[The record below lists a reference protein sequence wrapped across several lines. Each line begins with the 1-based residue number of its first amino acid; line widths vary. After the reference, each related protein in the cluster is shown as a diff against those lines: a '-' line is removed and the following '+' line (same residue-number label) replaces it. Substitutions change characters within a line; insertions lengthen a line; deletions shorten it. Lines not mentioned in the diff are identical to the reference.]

1 MNCPLHVLALVANG
15 QELTEEQNMRYEH
28 FCAYLVETV
37 TAPMGTDDDETKRQ
51 SQAWMS
57 DQGLEARGNGLVSFG
72 YFQDMSKQALEE
84 CLSTDE
90 FGYESRM
97 QSEQQARK
105 KKAHLTPYIRPAV
118 SFVATDKPEWLRARD
133 DAGRGRPRLDSAKMD
148 SFVSKTPANIIAQ
161 QFAEQQTAAADA
173 KREKK
178 RGLQQHERCST
189 FWEAAH
195 AGTRLPK
202 VNRQSSDKYDLV
214 FDPVWQTGHWYL
226 QTMQRLGT
234 ATGITQQFL
243 LLCGMSADCSR
254 KDLLQALLWPY
265 MQRKGIRRRFL
276 ANADWTAPILSD
288 KALPA
293 FRFGCMPQTST
304 STTNPA
310 GLEVVLAT
318 DVVWLIISQGL
329 FAAEWAVTAHGHSVV
344 VHLRNLASATLALL
358 MVLIHTKIEK
368 AAIPANSGH
377 LS

>member
-195 AGTRLPK
+195 AGVSQSFCQCLFFHPSFTLSIRL
-202 VNRQSSDKYDLV
+202 S
-214 FDPVWQTGHWYL
+214 
-226 QTMQRLGT
+226 
-234 ATGITQQFL
+234 
-243 LLCGMSADCSR
+243 
-254 KDLLQALLWPY
+254 
-265 MQRKGIRRRFL
+265 
-276 ANADWTAPILSD
+276 
-288 KALPA
+288 
-293 FRFGCMPQTST
+293 
-304 STTNPA
+304 
-310 GLEVVLAT
+310 VLAFPC
-318 DVVWLIISQGL
+318 V
-329 FAAEWAVTAHGHSVV
+329 SVIRFT
-344 VHLRNLASATLALL
+344 HARFS
-358 MVLIHTKIEK
+358 MC
-368 AAIPANSGH
+368 
-377 LS
+377 LSFVSRTHAYVIMCLTR